1 MRGIAIVLHRQCRQ
15 VLYPAVLSG
24 ASARRTY
31 RTRGEAVALD
41 KDDRQRRLPAGRK
54 AQLAAYVAETG
65 EVTVSALAER
75 FGVSID
81 TIRRDLDQLS
91 ADGVLVRTYG
101 GAVSQSTLSRVDRA
115 VDVRLTMEER
125 EKEKIAVLA
134 ASLVAD
140 GSIIM
145 INGGTTTLAVARSLR
160 NHRDL
165 TVATNNLLVPSA
177 LPPAAVRD
185 MYLFGG
191 AVRTATLATIGP
203 VSFRAAGGVE
213 LDISCDLALIGVGA
227 VSAAAGYTT
236 SNLAEA
242 TMMREMIS
250 RAARV
255 AILADSSKFGRRLF
269 AQVCEL
275 GGADYLITDTAPPP
289 DLLAALA
296 ENEVQLITPESPER
310 APETS

>member
-1 MRGIAIVLHRQCRQ
+1 MA
-15 VLYPAVLSG
+15 P
-24 ASARRTY
+24 
-31 RTRGEAVALD
+31 D
-41 KDDRQRRLPAGRK
+41 KEDRQRRLPAGRK

-134 ASLVAD
+134 ASLVED
-140 GSIIM
+140 GSIVM
-145 INGGTTTLAVARSLR
+145 INGGTTTLAVARNLR

-165 TVATNNLLVPSA
+165 TVATNNLLVPPA
-177 LPPAAVRD
+177 LPPTAVRD
-185 MYLFGG
+185 VYVFGG
-191 AVRTATLATIGP
+191 AVRTLTLATVGP
-203 VSFRAAGGVE
+203 VSFRAAGGSE
-213 LDISCDLALIGVGA
+213 MDISCDLALIGVGA
-227 VSAAAGYTT
+227 VAAVAGYTT

-250 RAARV
+250 RASRV

-275 GGADYLITDTAPPP
+275 GGADYLVTDSTPPP
-289 DLLAALA
+289 DLLAALQ
-296 ENEVQLITPESPER
+296 ENEVELITPETREND
-310 APETS
+310 

>member
-1 MRGIAIVLHRQCRQ
+1 M
-15 VLYPAVLSG
+15 
-24 ASARRTY
+24 
-31 RTRGEAVALD
+31 ALD
-41 KDDRQRRLPAGRK
+41 KEDRQRRLPAGRK

-65 EVTVSALAER
+65 EVTVGALAER

-125 EKEKIAVLA
+125 EKEKIAALA
-134 ASLVAD
+134 AGLVED
-140 GSIIM
+140 GSIVM
-145 INGGTTTLAVARSLR
+145 INGGTTTLAVARNLR

-165 TVATNNLLVPSA
+165 TVATNNLLVPPA
-177 LPPAAVRD
+177 LPPTAVRD
-185 MYLFGG
+185 VYVFGG
-191 AVRTATLATIGP
+191 AVRTLTLATVGP
-203 VSFRAAGGVE
+203 VSFRAEGGGE

-227 VSAAAGYTT
+227 VSAVAGYTT

-242 TMMREMIS
+242 AMMREMIA
-250 RAARV
+250 RATRV

-269 AQVCEL
+269 AQVAEL
-275 GGADYLITDTAPPP
+275 GGADYLVTDTTPPP
-289 DLLAALA
+289 DLLDALR
-296 ENEVQLITPESPER
+296 ENEVELLTPETDPR
-310 APETS
+310 